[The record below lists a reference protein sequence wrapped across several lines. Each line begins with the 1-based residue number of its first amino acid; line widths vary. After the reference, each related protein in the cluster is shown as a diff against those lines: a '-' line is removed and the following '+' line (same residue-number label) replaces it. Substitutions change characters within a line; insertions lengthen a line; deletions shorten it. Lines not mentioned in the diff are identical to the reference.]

1 VEIAA
6 SERPEGRTVSGD
18 AANGGGASS
27 RQAGRQLLDRT
38 FAILELFDED
48 RPEWTT
54 TQAAR
59 AVGLPIP
66 TAHRI
71 LAVLQNA
78 GYLTRN
84 ADTKRFLLGP
94 ASLELGR
101 RAEAALDLRRLAP
114 PLLRRLA
121 ALTNETALLTVVN
134 DRHDAARCW
143 VRIESADRVPVS
155 VEPGRELPLHAGA
168 MQRALLAFLSADDI
182 EAVLTGTLTALCRAT
197 ITDPSTLRD
206 KIGEVQSRGWAISF
220 EETDEGVWG
229 IAVPLVDG
237 RGRAVAAV
245 GLAAPRGRLNVS
257 TVHRQLEALRS
268 EASELAEKLGCRIPD
283 LDLSTHRR
291 LAA

>member
-1 VEIAA
+1 MD
-6 SERPEGRTVSGD
+6 TV
-18 AANGGGASS
+18 AEAEAGGGSA

-38 FAILELFDED
+38 FAILELFDAEQ
-48 RPEWTT
+48 PEWTT
-54 TQAAR
+54 TEAAR

-71 LAVLQNA
+71 LAVLQSA

-121 ALTNETALLTVVN
+121 ALTDQTALLTVVN
-134 DRHDAARCW
+134 DRHDAASCW
-143 VRIESADRVPVS
+143 VRIESTDRVPVS
-155 VEPGRELPLHAGA
+155 VEPGRELPLYAGA
-168 MQRALLAFLSADDI
+168 MQRALLAFLPAEEI
-182 EAVLTGTLTALCRAT
+182 EAVLAGTLTPLCRAT
-197 ITDPSTLRD
+197 ITDPGALRD
-206 KIGEVQSRGWAISF
+206 KIGETQSRGWAISF

-229 IAVPLVDG
+229 IAVPLVDDAG
-237 RGRAVAAV
+237 RPVAAV

-257 TVHRQLEALRS
+257 TVHHQLEALRS
-268 EASELAEKLGCRIPD
+268 EALELAEKLGCHVPD
-283 LDLSTHRR
+283 LDFSTHRR
-291 LAA
+291 AA